1 MWLYRWVHF
10 TLCSNYSN
18 SSHAGQLVGSSVIIL
33 KVHTLMIT
41 LSLGLICLFIKTICK
56 ITYFLLIKSKYIEQL
71 VSIKLYFKFQLMLIS
86 LKCSSFG
93 HSKTVTIVI
102 FDKGRAAR
110 YNFERIIP
118 ARYGFLEDAF
128 EMILRVKISLICI
141 FCQKSTKHKF
151 FNKTCN
157 ICYTFH

>member
-41 LSLGLICLFIKTICK
+41 LSLGLICIFIKTICK
-56 ITYFLLIKSKYIEQL
+56 ITYFLLKKSKYIEQL
-71 VSIKLYFKFQLMLIS
+71 VSIKLYFKFQLKMQQFWPFKNS
-86 LKCSSFG
+86 NYR
-93 HSKTVTIVI
+93 H
-102 FDKGRAAR
+102 KGRAVR

-128 EMILRVKISLICI
+128 EMIIRVKISLICI